1 MVEAARRRSRLLS
14 LARSLNPLKTKQPT
28 PTVPETYV
36 AAQELPTAIEQRLT
50 TIHSGSES
58 SRSSYDG
65 PPPLADGSRVSPD
78 SICPICLNLGQQVWN
93 ELYREEYGLGE
104 PERHL
109 MPADDVCRTAM
120 QGCSGCQI
128 IAWALEPF
136 MKQPDGM
143 RKKVRICFDKWY
155 YPVIGGI
162 TFHKL
167 EFYIGSLPVD
177 KVFTEI
183 AIKHVAYKYK
193 LGQSAHS

>member
-28 PTVPETYV
+28 PNVPETYV
-36 AAQELPTAIEQRLT
+36 ALQELPTAIEQRLT
-50 TIHSGSES
+50 TIRSGSET

-65 PPPLADGSRVSPD
+65 SPPLADGSRVSPD
-78 SICPICLNLGQQVWN
+78 SICPVCLNLGQQVWN

-109 MPADDVCRTAM
+109 MPADNVYRTAM
-120 QGCSGCQI
+120 QGCSGCEI

-136 MKQPDGM
+136 MRQPDDVEQ
-143 RKKVRICFDKWY
+143 KLRICFDKWY
-155 YPVIGGI
+155 YPVTGGI
-162 TFHKL
+162 AFQRL
-167 EFYIGSLPVD
+167 EFYIGSLPMD

-183 AIKHVAYKYK
+183 AIKHVPYKYG
-193 LGQSAHS
+193 LGKSACS